1 MLETLGISDAMAIAC
16 AWLFWAVAT
25 DMVAI
30 YALVRSRGFRAPAW
44 ALLSLVMIFLSFMGI
59 RRVVLVIPLGVT
71 YALWCVFG
79 IFGTIAIGRIA
90 FHQTISRRKGV
101 GIVLLT
107 LGIVCMSMA

>member
-1 MLETLGISDAMAIAC
+1 MLESLGISHSFAMAC

-30 YALVRSRGFRAPAW
+30 YALVRSKGFRKPSW
-44 ALLSLVMIFLSFMGI
+44 ALLSLGMIFLSFMGI

-79 IFGTIAIGRIA
+79 IFGTIAIGNIA
-90 FHQTISRRKGV
+90 FHQTISRRKSF
-101 GIVLLT
+101 GIALLA
-107 LGIVCMSMA
+107 LGIICMSLA

>member
-1 MLETLGISDAMAIAC
+1 MLESLGISDTFAIAC

-30 YALVRSRGFRAPAW
+30 YALVRSKGFRKPAW
-44 ALLSLVMIFLSFMGI
+44 ALLSLCMIFLSFLGI

-79 IFGTIAIGRIA
+79 IFGTIAIGNMV
-90 FHQTISRRKGV
+90 FHQTISRRKS
-101 GIVLLT
+101 
-107 LGIVCMSMA
+107 LGIALLALGIIFMSLA

>member
-1 MLETLGISDAMAIAC
+1 MLDVLGISQEFVIAS
-16 AWLFWAVAT
+16 AWMFWAVVT

-30 YALVRSRGFRAPAW
+30 YALVRSTGFRKPTW
-44 ALLSLVMIFLSFMGI
+44 ALLSLAMIFLSFMGI